1 MSKWEKKWGECVV
14 LSQFNLGVSV
24 LELGNEKTTSAPEY
38 GEGVGI
44 SFGRGVD

>member
-1 MSKWEKKWGECVV
+1 
-14 LSQFNLGVSV
+14 V

-44 SFGRGVD
+44 SFGRGVN